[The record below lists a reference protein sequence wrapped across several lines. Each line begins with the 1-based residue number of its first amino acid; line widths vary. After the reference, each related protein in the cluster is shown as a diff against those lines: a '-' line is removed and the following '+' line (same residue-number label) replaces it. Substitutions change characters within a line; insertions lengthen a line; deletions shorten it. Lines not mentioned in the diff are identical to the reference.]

1 MSQHIWEYGINY
13 RGEPY
18 KNKYTIVYDNKT
30 YYYCK
35 DNSVDEL
42 KQIRKSRV
50 DNKSETNPAYVTTE
64 IESKIYKESLL
75 KLEIEK
81 LKCDIT
87 CDESTISNYKTNI
100 ITLGKS
106 LDVNRRKLNGLQD
119 QLKQIQSIEVLME

>member
-1 MSQHIWEYGINY
+1 MSQHIWEYGRNY

-42 KQIRKSRV
+42 KQIEKSRV

-64 IESKIYKESLL
+64 IESKSYKESLL
-75 KLEIEK
+75 KFEIEK

-87 CDESTISNYKTNI
+87 CDESSINNYKTT
-100 ITLGKS
+100 ITMVERRIDG
-106 LDVNRRKLNGLQD
+106 NRRRLNGLQD